1 MISLKIIQTSLGK
14 DFKMPNFKQIEYKSE
29 TADIEMKWNT
39 EKEHQNFRR
48 PLMSLSL
55 KKNTMKYLK
64 INTEQNADFEALQ
77 NAVLQLKG
85 VASVEVIDDENPESE
100 LKKAFAKTKEQL
112 KKGDYET
119 LVNDIFDIITKNNS
133 KK

>member
-1 MISLKIIQTSLGK
+1 
-14 DFKMPNFKQIEYKSE
+14 
-29 TADIEMKWNT
+29 
-39 EKEHQNFRR
+39 
-48 PLMSLSL
+48 
-55 KKNTMKYLK
+55 MKYLK
-64 INTEQNADFEALQ
+64 INTEDKADLALLQ

-85 VASVEVIDDENPESE
+85 VSSVEIIDDENPESE

-119 LVNDIFDIITKNNS
+119 LVNDIFEIITKNNI

>member
-1 MISLKIIQTSLGK
+1 
-14 DFKMPNFKQIEYKSE
+14 
-29 TADIEMKWNT
+29 
-39 EKEHQNFRR
+39 
-48 PLMSLSL
+48 
-55 KKNTMKYLK
+55 MKYLK
-64 INTEQNADFEALQ
+64 INTEEHADLVALQ

-85 VASVEVIDDENPESE
+85 VASVEIIDDENPESE

-112 KKGDYET
+112 KTGDYET

>member
-1 MISLKIIQTSLGK
+1 
-14 DFKMPNFKQIEYKSE
+14 
-29 TADIEMKWNT
+29 
-39 EKEHQNFRR
+39 
-48 PLMSLSL
+48 
-55 KKNTMKYLK
+55 MKYLK
-64 INTEQNADFEALQ
+64 INTENNADLELLQ

-85 VASVEVIDDENPESE
+85 VQSVEIIDEENPESE

-119 LVNDIFDIITKNNS
+119 LVNDIFDIITKNN

>member
-1 MISLKIIQTSLGK
+1 
-14 DFKMPNFKQIEYKSE
+14 
-29 TADIEMKWNT
+29 
-39 EKEHQNFRR
+39 
-48 PLMSLSL
+48 
-55 KKNTMKYLK
+55 MKYLK
-64 INTEQNADFEALQ
+64 INIEEKADIEALK

-85 VASVEVIDDENPESE
+85 VSAAEIIDDENPESE

-119 LVNDIFDIITKNNS
+119 LVNDIFDILTKNNS